1 MNREE
6 FLQGL
11 QNALSGEVPQN
22 VVQENLRYYDD
33 YIRGERQKG
42 RTEEDVMSELGDP
55 RLIARTI
62 VDTTPGAGE
71 GAYEESVSYDNA
83 GSEQTGGNSRIHYY
97 DLSKWYW
104 KLLGIVIVVMVVMFL
119 VAIVGGIL
127 SLLIPMLPMLLTV
140 MIIMWIVRGPRR

>member
-11 QNALSGEVPQN
+11 QSALSGEVPQN

-62 VDTTPGAGE
+62 IDTTPGAGE
-71 GAYEESVSYDNA
+71 GAYEESVSYDSA
-83 GSEQTGGNSRIHYY
+83 GSEQTGGNSSVHYY

-104 KLLGIVIVVMVVMFL
+104 KVLGIVIVVLVVMFL
-119 VAIVGGIL
+119 VAIVSGIL